1 MNNFFYHLEEIICG
15 IMFIALILGGIL
27 YLPYLMAGINPFAM

>member
-1 MNNFFYHLEEIICG
+1 MDDFFYYLEEIIAG
-15 IMFIALILGGIL
+15 IMFIALILGGIF

>member
-1 MNNFFYHLEEIICG
+1 MNNFFYQFEEIIGG

-27 YLPYLMAGINPFAM
+27 YLPYLMAGVNPFAM